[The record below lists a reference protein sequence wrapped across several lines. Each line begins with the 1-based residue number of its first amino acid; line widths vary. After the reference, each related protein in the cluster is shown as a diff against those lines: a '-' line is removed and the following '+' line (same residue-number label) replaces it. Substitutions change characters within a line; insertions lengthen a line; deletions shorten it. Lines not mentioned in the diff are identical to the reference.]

1 MTQHAQE
8 RSRNQSQLQSRQDAG
23 RKVYAKP
30 AMFRQG
36 DFTKTTGG
44 YFYGAYKEWIVRRFT

>member
-1 MTQHAQE
+1 MTQQ
-8 RSRNQSQLQSRQDAG
+8 SRKQSRYQSQLQPQGEVG
-23 RKVYAKP
+23 RKAYAKP
-30 AMFRQG
+30 AMCRQG

>member
-1 MTQHAQE
+1 MTQ
-8 RSRNQSQLQSRQDAG
+8 QSQPQPRSADR
-23 RKVYAKP
+23 RKAYAKP
-30 AMFRQG
+30 AMFQQG